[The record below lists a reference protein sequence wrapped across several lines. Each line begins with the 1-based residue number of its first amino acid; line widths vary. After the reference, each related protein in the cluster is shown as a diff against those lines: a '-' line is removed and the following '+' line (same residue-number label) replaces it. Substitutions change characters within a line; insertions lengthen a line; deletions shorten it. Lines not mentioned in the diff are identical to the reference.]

1 MPSAGNSATPTDST
15 SRRRRRSRC
24 VPIVV
29 ILGISIISFI
39 CITFPLRYFDPEPP
53 TAIAVASNKTQQLGS
68 QPSVGE
74 RRVGKSYDS
83 FVNEAVNFSSSTR
96 PISTPLTHSQQLS
109 KIVGKAV
116 DAVGDLVLAL
126 FGFDEQDWF
135 DFTHEGLTED
145 EEYQMRELG
154 IEGIGGGTS
163 GGGLSGNGLSSWG
176 ESSLYV
182 EVFFNF
188 LPSLPF
194 FNQRTSILTMR
205 LNDD

>member
-1 MPSAGNSATPTDST
+1 M
-15 SRRRRRSRC
+15 
-24 VPIVV
+24 
-29 ILGISIISFI
+29 
-39 CITFPLRYFDPEPP
+39 
-53 TAIAVASNKTQQLGS
+53 
-68 QPSVGE
+68 
-74 RRVGKSYDS
+74 
-83 FVNEAVNFSSSTR
+83 
-96 PISTPLTHSQQLS
+96 
-109 KIVGKAV
+109 